1 MSTQKI
7 ITINPD
13 AFKFSSKK
21 KTLKERKTKPLH
33 DAKQTANA
41 NKLKKELLKK
51 VKDYQKNKEVEKI
64 SEAKVLEAQAP
75 NLFDSNALDNSDF
88 EREFNK
94 SLSFLHDLSKKNKEK
109 KRKKTLKV
117 SNLDVHI
124 DIPSDNL
131 IYTSNKEP
139 NYGCLKNGTKPTF
152 RDLVKTKKNNLQN
165 KDRLRI
171 VLENNQYYDHS
182 AFHNKYNNEQHAP
195 PMIDEICVAPLN
207 PQTQH
212 ERIPITILS
221 NDEKKESN
229 FIDVFDNKINIL
241 NNMDTLLDNTKI
253 KELDKGQDQ
262 GLGQG
267 QDQGL
272 GQGQGQCPDQIME
285 KQASSNK
292 KQISFNLDNV
302 TNPIDVNG
310 LNANGLNANGLN
322 ANGLNVNVN
331 VNGCEPLIAPSVEPS
346 IVPKL
351 CITTKTYKYKLGKNK
366 ERRQIGVLI
375 KNRDTQKRIKK
386 EIEKL
391 KQEDIQTIKNYLR
404 EKGLI
409 KLGSQAPTTILRKMY
424 EDSILSGEINNNNSN
439 NLVYNYLNT

>member
-13 AFKFSSKK
+13 AFKFTNKK
-21 KTLKERKTKPLH
+21 RTLKERKTKPEQ
-33 DAKQTANA
+33 DANQALKS

-64 SEAKVLEAQAP
+64 AETKSKALETQAP
-75 NLFDSNALDNSDF
+75 DLFNSNTLETSDF

-94 SLSFLHDLSKKNKEK
+94 SLTFLHDLSKKNKEK
-109 KRKKTLKV
+109 KKKRTLKV

-124 DIPSDNL
+124 DIPTDNL
-131 IYTSNKEP
+131 VYTSNKEP
-139 NYGCLKNGTKPTF
+139 SYGCLKNGSKPTF
-152 RDLVKTKKNNLQN
+152 RDLVKTKKNGLHTN
-165 KDRLRI
+165 KDRLKI

-182 AFHNKYNNEQHAP
+182 AFHNKYTEEQPSCLEEHV
-195 PMIDEICVAPLN
+195 IQEIMPFKA
-207 PQTQH
+207 Q
-212 ERIPITILS
+212 IPIQAQPQVPTQVQVQVPVPIQVQVPVPVQHKPQIVVNPVTNLS
-221 NDEKKESN
+221 TNENKETN
-229 FIDVFDNKINIL
+229 FIDLFDTKNKML
-241 NNMDTLLDNTKI
+241 NNMDTLLDSTKA
-253 KELDKGQDQ
+253 DVP
-262 GLGQG
+262 
-267 QDQGL
+267 
-272 GQGQGQCPDQIME
+272 CTVPNQITTVE
-285 KQASSNK
+285 DFKYNDTSS
-292 KQISFNLDNV
+292 IS
-302 TNPIDVNG
+302 I
-310 LNANGLNANGLN
+310 
-322 ANGLNVNVN
+322 
-331 VNGCEPLIAPSVEPS
+331 
-346 IVPKL
+346 PKL

-366 ERRQIGVLI
+366 DKRQIGVLI

-439 NLVYNYLNT
+439 NLVYNYINT

>member
-21 KTLKERKTKPLH
+21 KTLKERKTKPVH

-64 SEAKVLEAQAP
+64 TETKVLEAQAP
-75 NLFDSNALDNSDF
+75 NLFDSNTLDNSDF

-109 KRKKTLKV
+109 KKKKTLKV

-139 NYGCLKNGTKPTF
+139 NYGCLKNGKKPTF
-152 RDLVKTKKNNLQN
+152 RELVKTKKNNLQN

-171 VLENNQYYDHS
+171 VLENNKYYDHS
-182 AFHNKYNNEQHAP
+182 AFHNKYNNEQQATHVEQP
-195 PMIDEICVAPLN
+195 TIEEISVASLN
-207 PQTQH
+207 PETQP
-212 ERIPITILS
+212 ERIPIQILS

-241 NNMDTLLDNTKI
+241 NNMDSLLDNTKT
-253 KELDKGQDQ
+253 KELDQDQGQDQYKDQDQDKGQDK
-262 GLGQG
+262 
-267 QDQGL
+267 
-272 GQGQGQCPDQIME
+272 IT
-285 KQASSNK
+285 K
-292 KQISFNLDNV
+292 KQLCFNLDNV
-302 TNPIDVNG
+302 TNPIALNANG

-322 ANGLNVNVN
+322 ANGLNANS
-331 VNGCEPLIAPSVEPS
+331 CEPLIAQSVES
-346 IVPKL
+346 SVIPKL

-391 KQEDIQTIKNYLR
+391 KQEDIQNVKNYLR

>member
-13 AFKFSSKK
+13 AFKFTNKK
-21 KTLKERKTKPLH
+21 RTLKERKTKPEQ
-33 DAKQTANA
+33 DANQALKS

-64 SEAKVLEAQAP
+64 AETKSKALETQAP
-75 NLFDSNALDNSDF
+75 DLFNSNTLETSDF

-94 SLSFLHDLSKKNKEK
+94 SLTFLHDLSKKNKEK
-109 KRKKTLKV
+109 KKKRTLKV

-124 DIPSDNL
+124 DIPTDNL
-131 IYTSNKEP
+131 VYTSNKEP
-139 NYGCLKNGTKPTF
+139 SYGCLKNGSKPTF
-152 RDLVKTKKNNLQN
+152 RDLVKTKKNGLHTN
-165 KDRLRI
+165 KDRLKI

-182 AFHNKYNNEQHAP
+182 AFHNKYTEEQPSCLEERVIQEIMPLKAQAPIQVPIQVQAQVPIQVQAPVPAPVLVQHKPQIVVNPVTNLSTNE
-195 PMIDEICVAPLN
+195 N
-207 PQTQH
+207 
-212 ERIPITILS
+212 
-221 NDEKKESN
+221 KETN
-229 FIDVFDNKINIL
+229 FIDLFDTKNKML
-241 NNMDTLLDNTKI
+241 NNMDTLLDSTKA
-253 KELDKGQDQ
+253 DVP
-262 GLGQG
+262 
-267 QDQGL
+267 
-272 GQGQGQCPDQIME
+272 CPVPNQI
-285 KQASSNK
+285 
-292 KQISFNLDNV
+292 
-302 TNPIDVNG
+302 T
-310 LNANGLNANGLN
+310 
-322 ANGLNVNVN
+322 
-331 VNGCEPLIAPSVEPS
+331 SVEDFKYNDTSS
-346 IVPKL
+346 ISIPKL

-366 ERRQIGVLI
+366 DKRQIGVLI

-439 NLVYNYLNT
+439 NLVYNYINT

>member
-13 AFKFSSKK
+13 AFKFTSKK
-21 KTLKERKTKPLH
+21 RTLKERKTKPEQ
-33 DAKQTANA
+33 DANQALKS

-64 SEAKVLEAQAP
+64 AETKSKALETQAP
-75 NLFDSNALDNSDF
+75 DLFNSNTLETSDF

-94 SLSFLHDLSKKNKEK
+94 SLTFLHDLSKKNKEK
-109 KRKKTLKV
+109 KKKRTLKV

-124 DIPSDNL
+124 DIPTDNL
-131 IYTSNKEP
+131 VYTSNNEP
-139 NYGCLKNGTKPTF
+139 SYGCLKNGSKPTF
-152 RDLVKTKKNNLQN
+152 RDLVKTKKNCQHTN
-165 KDRLRI
+165 KDRLKI

-182 AFHNKYNNEQHAP
+182 AFHNKYNEEQPACLEEHV
-195 PMIDEICVAPLN
+195 IQEIMPFKAQGVIQAPLQVQPQVQAQVPIQAQPQVPIQVQAQAPVPIQVQHKPQMVVN
-207 PQTQH
+207 PATN
-212 ERIPITILS
+212 LS
-221 NDEKKESN
+221 TNENKETN
-229 FIDVFDNKINIL
+229 FIDLFDTKNKML
-241 NNMDTLLDNTKI
+241 NNMDTLLDSTKA
-253 KELDKGQDQ
+253 DVP
-262 GLGQG
+262 
-267 QDQGL
+267 
-272 GQGQGQCPDQIME
+272 CTVPNQI
-285 KQASSNK
+285 
-292 KQISFNLDNV
+292 
-302 TNPIDVNG
+302 T
-310 LNANGLNANGLN
+310 
-322 ANGLNVNVN
+322 
-331 VNGCEPLIAPSVEPS
+331 SVEDFKYNDTSS
-346 IVPKL
+346 ISIPKL

-366 ERRQIGVLI
+366 DKRQIGVLI

-439 NLVYNYLNT
+439 NLVYNYINT

>member
-13 AFKFSSKK
+13 AFKFTNKK
-21 KTLKERKTKPLH
+21 RTLKERKTKPEQ
-33 DAKQTANA
+33 DANQALKS

-64 SEAKVLEAQAP
+64 AETKSKALETQAP
-75 NLFDSNALDNSDF
+75 DLFNSNTLETSDF

-94 SLSFLHDLSKKNKEK
+94 SLTFLHDLSKKNKEK
-109 KRKKTLKV
+109 KKKKTLKV

-124 DIPSDNL
+124 DIPTDNL
-131 IYTSNKEP
+131 VYTSNKEP
-139 NYGCLKNGTKPTF
+139 SYGCLKNGSKPTF
-152 RDLVKTKKNNLQN
+152 RDLVKTKKNGLHTN
-165 KDRLRI
+165 KDRLKI

-182 AFHNKYNNEQHAP
+182 AFHNKYTEEQPSCLEERVIQEIMPLKAQAPIQVPIQVQAQVPIQVQAPVPAPVLVQHKPQIVVNPVTNLSTNE
-195 PMIDEICVAPLN
+195 N
-207 PQTQH
+207 
-212 ERIPITILS
+212 
-221 NDEKKESN
+221 KETN
-229 FIDVFDNKINIL
+229 FIDLFDTKNKML
-241 NNMDTLLDNTKI
+241 NNMDTLLDSTKA
-253 KELDKGQDQ
+253 DVP
-262 GLGQG
+262 
-267 QDQGL
+267 
-272 GQGQGQCPDQIME
+272 CPVPNQITTVE
-285 KQASSNK
+285 DFKYNDTSS
-292 KQISFNLDNV
+292 IS
-302 TNPIDVNG
+302 I
-310 LNANGLNANGLN
+310 
-322 ANGLNVNVN
+322 
-331 VNGCEPLIAPSVEPS
+331 
-346 IVPKL
+346 PKL

-366 ERRQIGVLI
+366 DKRQIGVLI

-439 NLVYNYLNT
+439 NLVYNYINT

>member
-13 AFKFSSKK
+13 AFKFTSKK
-21 KTLKERKTKPLH
+21 KTLKERKTKPEQ
-33 DAKQTANA
+33 DANQALKS

-64 SEAKVLEAQAP
+64 AETKSKALETQAP
-75 NLFDSNALDNSDF
+75 DLFNSNTLETSDF

-94 SLSFLHDLSKKNKEK
+94 SLTFLHDLSKKNKEK
-109 KRKKTLKV
+109 KKKRTLKV

-124 DIPSDNL
+124 DIPTENL
-131 IYTSNKEP
+131 VYTSNNEP
-139 NYGCLKNGTKPTF
+139 SYGCLKNGSKPTF
-152 RDLVKTKKNNLQN
+152 RDLVKTKKNCQHTN
-165 KDRLRI
+165 KDRLKI

-182 AFHNKYNNEQHAP
+182 AFHNKYNEEQPACLEEHVIQEIMPFKAQVPIQAPVPIQAQPQVPVQHKPQIVVNPATNLSTNE
-195 PMIDEICVAPLN
+195 N
-207 PQTQH
+207 
-212 ERIPITILS
+212 
-221 NDEKKESN
+221 KETN
-229 FIDVFDNKINIL
+229 FIDLFDTKNKML
-241 NNMDTLLDNTKI
+241 NNMDTLLDSTKA
-253 KELDKGQDQ
+253 DVP
-262 GLGQG
+262 
-267 QDQGL
+267 
-272 GQGQGQCPDQIME
+272 CTVPNQI
-285 KQASSNK
+285 
-292 KQISFNLDNV
+292 
-302 TNPIDVNG
+302 T
-310 LNANGLNANGLN
+310 
-322 ANGLNVNVN
+322 
-331 VNGCEPLIAPSVEPS
+331 SVEDFKYNDTSS
-346 IVPKL
+346 ISIPKL

-366 ERRQIGVLI
+366 DKRQIGVLI

-439 NLVYNYLNT
+439 NLVYNYINT

>member
-13 AFKFSSKK
+13 AFKFPNKK
-21 KTLKERKTKPLH
+21 KTLKERKTKPVH
-33 DAKQTANA
+33 DAKQTTNS

-51 VKDYQKNKEVEKI
+51 VKDYQKNKEVEKM
-64 SEAKVLEAQAP
+64 SEAKVLETQAP
-75 NLFDSNALDNSDF
+75 NLFDANTLENSDF

-109 KRKKTLKV
+109 KKKKTLKV

-139 NYGCLKNGTKPTF
+139 NYGCLKNGSKPTF

-171 VLENNQYYDHS
+171 VLENNKYYDHS
-182 AFHNKYNNEQHAP
+182 AFHNKYNTEQHATNNEQH
-195 PMIDEICVAPLN
+195 MTEVINIVSSN
-207 PQTQH
+207 PQTQS
-212 ERIPITILS
+212 ERIYNDILS
-221 NDEKKESN
+221 DDKKKESD
-229 FIDVFDNKINIL
+229 FIELFDNKINIL
-241 NNMDTLLDNTKI
+241 NTMDTLLDNK
-253 KELDKGQDQ
+253 KEQE
-262 GLGQG
+262 
-267 QDQGL
+267 
-272 GQGQGQCPDQIME
+272 QGQGQADF
-285 KQASSNK
+285 NK
-292 KQISFNLDNV
+292 KQIGLNV
-302 TNPIDVNG
+302 NTDTNPIDTNPIDVN
-310 LNANGLNANGLN
+310 
-322 ANGLNVNVN
+322 
-331 VNGCEPLIAPSVEPS
+331 VNGCAPSVKELNGELKGELKYNETS
-346 IVPKL
+346 VVPKL

-409 KLGSQAPTTILRKMY
+409 KLGSQAPTTILRKIY
-424 EDSILSGEINNNNSN
+424 EDSILSGDINNNNSN

>member
-13 AFKFSSKK
+13 AFKFTNKK
-21 KTLKERKTKPLH
+21 RTLKERKTKPEQ
-33 DAKQTANA
+33 DANQALKS

-64 SEAKVLEAQAP
+64 AETKSKALETQAP
-75 NLFDSNALDNSDF
+75 DLFNSNTLETSDF

-94 SLSFLHDLSKKNKEK
+94 SLTFLHDLSKKNKEK
-109 KRKKTLKV
+109 KKKRTLKV

-124 DIPSDNL
+124 DIPTDNL
-131 IYTSNKEP
+131 VYTSNKEP
-139 NYGCLKNGTKPTF
+139 SYGCLKNGSKPTF
-152 RDLVKTKKNNLQN
+152 RDLVKTKKNCQHTN
-165 KDRLRI
+165 KDRLKI

-182 AFHNKYNNEQHAP
+182 AFHNKYNEEQP
-195 PMIDEICVAPLN
+195 SCLEERVIQEIMPLKAQGVIQAPLQVQPQVQAQVPIQAQVQVPIQVQAQAPVPIQVQHKPQIVVN
-207 PQTQH
+207 PVTN
-212 ERIPITILS
+212 LS
-221 NDEKKESN
+221 TNENKETN
-229 FIDVFDNKINIL
+229 FIDLFDTKNKML
-241 NNMDTLLDNTKI
+241 NNMDTLLDSTKADI
-253 KELDKGQDQ
+253 P
-262 GLGQG
+262 
-267 QDQGL
+267 
-272 GQGQGQCPDQIME
+272 CTVPNQI
-285 KQASSNK
+285 
-292 KQISFNLDNV
+292 
-302 TNPIDVNG
+302 T
-310 LNANGLNANGLN
+310 
-322 ANGLNVNVN
+322 
-331 VNGCEPLIAPSVEPS
+331 SVEDFKYNDTSS
-346 IVPKL
+346 ISIPKL

-366 ERRQIGVLI
+366 DKRQIGVLI

-439 NLVYNYLNT
+439 NLVYNYINT